1 MVSSADVMA
10 VMIPGSR
17 KILFR
22 AGMISLIVGS
32 KVVNAHIKEAVLNLS
47 IKL

>member
-1 MVSSADVMA
+1 MVHSADVMA
-10 VMIPGSR
+10 VVKSGSR

-22 AGMISLIVGS
+22 AGMISLILGS